1 MMEGQ
6 SQKTKYKPALSWVY
20 GMGKV
25 ITRVGGAGTGGEGRH
40 GGGGIKCPGL
50 SSATILGCD
59 LSSQMLYL
67 KFLICQR
74 NGTKVS

>member
-25 ITRVGGAGTGGEGRH
+25 ITRVGGAGTGGEAWWWG
-40 GGGGIKCPGL
+40 
-50 SSATILGCD
+50 D
-59 LSSQMLYL
+59 
-67 KFLICQR
+67 
-74 NGTKVS
+74 